1 MDNVLAVARVGARR
15 SGESKVGGSPRV
27 VASEILP
34 TPPHESELDPR
45 WDQGT
50 SMAQRSSC
58 RWILKSANYAGDF
71 VTGDAACVWLAGWT
85 HQRTSGPPPRGT
97 TAVLA
102 CVVLPTPGAVLFDDP
117 LTCVVRSRTSVRRG
131 LLASSLF
138 AFIMVAAEPTTTLDL
153 TTPPAPRPPVV
164 TPAEWEARTRALLS
178 SRLDLDAVDV
188 DVSDYVVSAL
198 ADAVAAEDDAV
209 AVVAPFLQ
217 YLARPGETSA
227 TGAAAVDAARS
238 LRRELHGVPESLS
251 EGGAADQ
258 PQRLAKPKRLGAAV
272 GFHAGAE
279 DGDGK
284 GRRRR
289 RPAAVN
295 PAVDGGGN
303 ANATL
308 DRSLEAAKAKDA
320 ADVRRSRRTGAQLRS
335 YTHAPTEAAVGS
347 IKAKIAE
354 GTRDVHIE
362 GIDLSFGGLTLLSGA
377 SLHLAAGRRYGV
389 IGRNGIGKSTL
400 MRALARRELPL
411 PPDMDVLY
419 VEQEVAGNDQTP
431 LQCVL
436 SADEKRT
443 ALLAEEAELTAKL
456 DTLDPAGEE
465 RLSNVYAALSEM
477 DADSAEA
484 SAASILD
491 GLGFSTTMMRDM
503 RSSEFSGGWRMRI
516 ALARALFGNPR
527 LLLADEPTNHLDL
540 HTVLWLSDYLTR
552 WEGTLVVVS
561 HDRDFLNTVCTDIV
575 YVKDKLLH
583 TYSGNY
589 DDFERARLERL
600 KEVTRAAE
608 SFEMR
613 RAHVQKFVDKFRA
626 NAKRAAMAQSR
637 IKLLQRMEED
647 RVVLPG
653 EEEEFAFSFPEPGP
667 LTGSHGSL
675 QLSNVTFGYAARQ
688 RVAAADLGDD
698 TAPPPVAAPKILFQG
713 VDFSVDMDS
722 RAALVGPNG
731 AGKTTLLK
739 LLLGD
744 NVPSEGNV
752 KRSTKLRVGYFSQ
765 HHVEQLV
772 LWRTPLEH
780 MKVTFPA
787 ATNDILRGHLHK
799 LGVSADMALR
809 PISTLSGGQ
818 KSRVA
823 LAVITYSNPHILLLD
838 EYVRLWTGVWS
849 WCVRPLVSCAASS
862 HCRRLYV
869 QSTDVV
875 VRFCLL
881 SCRLPVILLRWC
893 AYPLASLLRFPLS
906 SVTSV

>member
-1 MDNVLAVARVGARR
+1 V
-15 SGESKVGGSPRV
+15 SP
-27 VASEILP
+27 E
-34 TPPHESELDPR
+34 
-45 WDQGT
+45 
-50 SMAQRSSC
+50 
-58 RWILKSANYAGDF
+58 
-71 VTGDAACVWLAGWT
+71 
-85 HQRTSGPPPRGT
+85 
-97 TAVLA
+97 
-102 CVVLPTPGAVLFDDP
+102 
-117 LTCVVRSRTSVRRG
+117 
-131 LLASSLF
+131 
-138 AFIMVAAEPTTTLDL
+138 
-153 TTPPAPRPPVV
+153 
-164 TPAEWEARTRALLS
+164 EWETRTRALLGA
-178 SRLDLDAVDV
+178 RLDLDAVDV

-198 ADAVAAEDDAV
+198 ADAIAAEEDAV

-217 YLARPGETSA
+217 YMARDGETPV
-227 TGAAAVDAARS
+227 TGAAAVDVARG
-238 LRRELHGVPESLS
+238 LRRELHGVPASLT
-251 EGGAADQ
+251 EGGAAGQ

-272 GFHAGAE
+272 GFRGVD
-279 DGDGK
+279 DGTEGK

-289 RPAAVN
+289 RRAAVN

-320 ADVRRSRRTGAQLRS
+320 ADVRRSRRTGASLRS
-335 YTHAPTEAAVGS
+335 YTHAPSEAAVGS
-347 IKAKIAE
+347 TKAKIAE

-431 LQCVL
+431 LECVL

-443 ALLAEEAELTAKL
+443 ALLAEEAQLTASL
-456 DTLDPAGEE
+456 DTLNAAGEE
-465 RLSNVYAALSEM
+465 RLNLVYAALSEM
-477 DADSAEA
+477 DADAAE
-484 SAASILD
+484 SRAASILD
-491 GLGFSTTMMRDM
+491 GLGFSVQMMREM

-589 DDFERARLERL
+589 DDFDRARIERL

-653 EEEEFAFSFPEPGP
+653 EEQEFAFSFPEPGP

-675 QLSNVTFGYAARQ
+675 QLSDVTFGYAARQ
-688 RVAAADLGDD
+688 RVAATDLGDD
-698 TAPPPVAAPKILFQG
+698 TAPPPTVTPKILFKG

-787 ATNDILRGHLHK
+787 ATNDVLRGHLHK
-799 LGVSADMALR
+799 LGVSSDMALR

-838 EYVRLWTGVWS
+838 EYVGHGWGRARACAGREWGACSLPLRWAWVVDLLWFRGFLTLWN
-849 WCVRPLVSCAASS
+849 CSCALCLRS
-862 HCRRLYV
+862 CCL
-869 QSTDVV
+869 
-875 VRFCLL
+875 CLL
-881 SCRLPVILLRWC
+881 AVRSGLWMRGRLPLPCHR
-893 AYPLASLLRFPLS
+893 PSPPTPPTASQDYQPFGYR
-906 SVTSV
+906 VH

>member
-1 MDNVLAVARVGARR
+1 MAR
-15 SGESKVGGSPRV
+15 
-27 VASEILP
+27 
-34 TPPHESELDPR
+34 D
-45 WDQGT
+45 
-50 SMAQRSSC
+50 
-58 RWILKSANYAGDF
+58 
-71 VTGDAACVWLAGWT
+71 
-85 HQRTSGPPPRGT
+85 
-97 TAVLA
+97 
-102 CVVLPTPGAVLFDDP
+102 
-117 LTCVVRSRTSVRRG
+117 
-131 LLASSLF
+131 
-138 AFIMVAAEPTTTLDL
+138 
-153 TTPPAPRPPVV
+153 
-164 TPAEWEARTRALLS
+164 
-178 SRLDLDAVDV
+178 
-188 DVSDYVVSAL
+188 
-198 ADAVAAEDDAV
+198 
-209 AVVAPFLQ
+209 
-217 YLARPGETSA
+217 GETPV
-227 TGAAAVDAARS
+227 TGAAAFDVARG
-238 LRRELHGVPESLS
+238 LRRELHGVPAPLT
-251 EGGAADQ
+251 EGGAAGQ

-272 GFHAGAE
+272 GFRGVDDGAE
-279 DGDGK
+279 GK
-284 GRRRR
+284 SRRRR
-289 RPAAVN
+289 RRRAAVN

-320 ADVRRSRRTGAQLRS
+320 ADVRRSRRTGASLRS
-335 YTHAPTEAAVGS
+335 YTHAPSEAAVGS
-347 IKAKIAE
+347 TKAKIAE

-431 LQCVL
+431 LECVL

-443 ALLAEEAELTAKL
+443 ALLAEEAQLTASL
-456 DTLDPAGEE
+456 DTLNAAGEE
-465 RLSNVYAALSEM
+465 RLNLVYAALSEM
-477 DADSAEA
+477 DADAAESRA
-484 SAASILD
+484 SSILD
-491 GLGFSTTMMRDM
+491 GLGFSVQMMREM

-589 DDFERARLERL
+589 DDFDRARIERL
-600 KEVTRAAE
+600 KEATRAAE

-675 QLSNVTFGYAARQ
+675 QLSDVTFGYAARQ
-688 RVAAADLGDD
+688 RVATTDLGDD
-698 TAPPPVAAPKILFQG
+698 TAPPPTVAPKILFKG

-780 MKVTFPA
+780 MKVIFPA
-787 ATNDILRGHLHK
+787 ATNDVLRGHLHK
-799 LGVSADMALR
+799 LGVSSDMALR

-838 EYVRLWTGVWS
+838 EITNHLDIESIDALVEALNEFSGGVLVISHDARLISTVCDEIFICENGAVQ
-849 WCVRPLVSCAASS
+849 RYPGDFREYRAS
-862 HCRRLYV
+862 L
-869 QSTDVV
+869 
-875 VRFCLL
+875 
-881 SCRLPVILLRWC
+881 
-893 AYPLASLLRFPLS
+893 LASLRKANFKRNLS
-906 SVTSV
+906 AQN